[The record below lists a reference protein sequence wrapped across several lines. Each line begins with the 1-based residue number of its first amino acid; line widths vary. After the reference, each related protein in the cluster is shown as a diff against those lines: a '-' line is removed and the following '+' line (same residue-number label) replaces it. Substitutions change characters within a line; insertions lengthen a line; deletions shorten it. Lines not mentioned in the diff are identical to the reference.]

1 MVNFG
6 WEKFNDFVKTFYN
19 ETYEYSENKNDF
31 IQLKDMYEEY
41 KRFCIIR
48 KTKADKLKLFK
59 NRIITITPSYKERY
73 VYKDDNDVK
82 KDINSVILNTK
93 LKIIDFN

>member
-1 MVNFG
+1 
-6 WEKFNDFVKTFYN
+6 
-19 ETYEYSENKNDF
+19 
-31 IQLKDMYEEY
+31 MYDEY

-73 VYKDDNDVK
+73 VYKDDNDLK
-82 KDINSVILNTK
+82 KDITCVVLHIK
-93 LKIIDFN
+93 LKNNDEI